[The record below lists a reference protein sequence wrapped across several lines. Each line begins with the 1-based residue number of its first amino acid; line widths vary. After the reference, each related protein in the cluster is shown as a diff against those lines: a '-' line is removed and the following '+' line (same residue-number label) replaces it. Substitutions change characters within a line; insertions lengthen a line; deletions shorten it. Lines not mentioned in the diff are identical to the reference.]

1 MKREDLTK
9 LGLAEDVV
17 DKIMSLHGSDIESH
31 KTKLSTAATELEG
44 VKAQLLEAG
53 KQIEA
58 FKGMNIDQIKAS
70 ADEWKAKAEQATA
83 DGAAKIA
90 ALQFDHALDSALT
103 GAKAKNAKAV
113 KALLDMNALKYNEA
127 DGSVIGLEDQLK
139 KVKETNDYLF
149 ASDAPTPKIVAGGN
163 NQSVI
168 GDPVMLAARKAAG
181 LPVS

>member
-70 ADEWKAKAEQATA
+70 ADE
-83 DGAAKIA
+83 
-90 ALQFDHALDSALT
+90 
-103 GAKAKNAKAV
+103 
-113 KALLDMNALKYNEA
+113 
-127 DGSVIGLEDQLK
+127 
-139 KVKETNDYLF
+139 
-149 ASDAPTPKIVAGGN
+149 
-163 NQSVI
+163 
-168 GDPVMLAARKAAG
+168 
-181 LPVS
+181 